1 MNDKPA
7 QSTFNLLFDSSA
19 DEVNCRPH
27 LKGEYSLPGETPQD
41 LALWAGTD
49 ASGKLYARGRATP
62 QNAHRCHSRQDG
74 NRANIEAP
82 PKIDLKVGEAV
93 LFRTPMPP
101 PKTGSPVFRLRR
113 ASRTAMSGCRL
124 GAWPQHR
131 RQRRTVPAEG
141 RGNGRPPQRHRL
153 NEGPQP

>member
-19 DEVNCRPH
+19 DEVNRRPH

-49 ASGKLYARGRATP
+49 TSGRLYARGKATP
-62 QNAHRCHSRQDG
+62 QSFTQAI
-74 NRANIEAP
+74 RAKTELAQEIEAP

-93 LFRTPMPP
+93 IYQNPNATAENKQPAFFGYAREPSRYVKLAGWERGRAIV
-101 PKTGSPVFRLRR
+101 GSAEPYRPGQKQQVHPGQ
-113 ASRTAMSGCRL
+113 A
-124 GAWPQHR
+124 
-131 RQRRTVPAEG
+131 PA
-141 RGNGRPPQRHRL
+141 R
-153 NEGPQP
+153 